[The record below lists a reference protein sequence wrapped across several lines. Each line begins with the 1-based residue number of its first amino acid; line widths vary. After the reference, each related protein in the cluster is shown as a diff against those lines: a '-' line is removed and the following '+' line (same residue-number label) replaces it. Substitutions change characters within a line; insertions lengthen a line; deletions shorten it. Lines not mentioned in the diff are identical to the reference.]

1 MQPTQRDLPGEPD
14 DVESGAAPPLPS
26 LQSNFR
32 HGGGIT
38 GEWWSDLDR
47 AWWGEVHGKAR
58 ALVVRARRARE
69 REAHASA
76 RARDP
81 GIDPQLALGW
91 GRVATAQRE
100 RVARLEARARSLA
113 ESREERV
120 GTCGNSAM
128 TVSCKCGPRRVVV
141 GCGQRWLCDACR
153 SRYYQTI
160 RRVSLRSWRT
170 RWQERHDQWRAAGRR
185 AGSAWRYYFIR
196 LSVAHSGDVGAD
208 RERIL
213 RGWTEAREWIWRA
226 IGREHPYYLD
236 VNATTGRRKQG
247 ASFPFQLTWEATAG
261 TDGLGHVHAHVV
273 VLWPWF
279 DWQGLHRVWVQ
290 ATEDQSNHV
299 RIEAVRAGSGAQT
312 EHARARDAVVAVAD
326 YVAKY
331 ASKGV
336 TLETFDGALAGR
348 TLAAF
353 YCKRVVSASRGFLF
367 YEPCRCREC
376 GCAFDLREPPEAR
389 RVALAQMSRRI
400 AAAPRASPYEW
411 PAPVLRMGDVS
422 RVFGARDAV

>member
-1 MQPTQRDLPGEPD
+1 
-14 DVESGAAPPLPS
+14 
-26 LQSNFR
+26 
-32 HGGGIT
+32 
-38 GEWWSDLDR
+38 
-47 AWWGEVHGKAR
+47 
-58 ALVVRARRARE
+58 
-69 REAHASA
+69 
-76 RARDP
+76 
-81 GIDPQLALGW
+81 
-91 GRVATAQRE
+91 
-100 RVARLEARARSLA
+100 
-113 ESREERV
+113 
-120 GTCGNSAM
+120 M

-141 GCGQRWLCDACR
+141 GCGQRWLCEDCR
-153 SRYYQTI
+153 ARYYQAI

-170 RWQERHDQWRAAGRR
+170 RWRERHEQWRVAGRQR
-185 AGSAWRYYFIR
+185 GSAWRYYFVR

-236 VNATTGRRKQG
+236 VNASTGKRKQG

-261 TDGLGHVHAHVV
+261 EDGLGHVHAHVI

-279 DWQGLHRVWVQ
+279 DWEGLHRVWVQ
-290 ATEDQSNHV
+290 ATGHHSNHV
-299 RIEAVRAGSGAQT
+299 RIESVRAGASKRT
-312 EHARARDAVVAVAD
+312 EHARAADDVLAVAD

-336 TLETFDGALAGR
+336 SLDTFDGALAGR

-367 YEPCRCREC
+367 YEACRCREC

-389 RVALAQMSRRI
+389 RVALAQMSRRT

-411 PAPVLRMGDVS
+411 PMPVLRMGDVTH
-422 RVFGARDAV
+422 VFALRDPV